1 MNKGFTLLEILLAIA
16 ILSFVGALIYGGFA
30 QTSLNKERV
39 ENDIDHSRI
48 VHTALQRMSREISM
62 AFISTHVNADPQ
74 LQASKTVFVG
84 TDRLNGDR
92 IDFNSF
98 SHRRLYRN
106 AHESDQNSLSYF
118 VTQHPDD
125 PDLKVLAR
133 REENRIDEDPLRGGK
148 SLILVEGVE
157 ELDIEYLDPLSS
169 QWVKS
174 WDSTDPA
181 GQLNR
186 LPTQVRIRIAVRD
199 PQRPGR
205 VDDFGTRATIPL
217 TFALNHANYNP

>member
-39 ENDIDHSRI
+39 EDDIDHSRI
-48 VHTALQRMSREISM
+48 VHTALQRMGRELSM

-74 LQASKTVFVG
+74 LQASKTVFIG

-106 AHESDQNSLSYF
+106 AHESDQNSISYF

-125 PDLKVLAR
+125 PDLQVLAR

-148 SLILVEGVE
+148 SLILIEGVE
-157 ELDIEYLDPLSS
+157 ELDIEYLDPLSK

-199 PQRPGR
+199 PRRPGR
-205 VDDFGTRATIPL
+205 VEEFGTRVMIPL